1 MYGKS
6 GTIGEAGCGPTAL
19 AIAVASLTS
28 NQVTPYDVAQWS
40 VENGYRCEGNG
51 SYHSLIPNGGAHYGL
66 TVTGV
71 GNDSKRLVDAL
82 KNGKLVIAIMSKG
95 LHQLRPFYRSPGRDR
110 GWKDPGGRS
119 GQRKTEQSGMG
130 AWNHPQ

>member
-40 VENGYRCEGNG
+40 VEMGTAVRETE
-51 SYHSLIPNGGAHYGL
+51 LPQP
-66 TVTGV
+66 
-71 GNDSKRLVDAL
+71 DSKWGRAL
-82 KNGKLVIAIMSKG
+82 WAD
-95 LHQLRPFYRSPGRDR
+95 RYRGRER
-110 GWKDPGGRS
+110 
-119 GQRKTEQSGMG
+119 Q
-130 AWNHPQ
+130 

>member
-1 MYGKS
+1 M
-6 GTIGEAGCGPTAL
+6 
-19 AIAVASLTS
+19 ASLTS

-66 TVTGV
+66 TVTGI

-82 KNGKLVIAIMSKG
+82 KNGKLVIAIM
-95 LHQLRPFYRSPGRDR
+95 PFYRSPGRDR
-110 GWKDPGGRS
+110 GRKNPGGRS
-119 GQRKTEQSGMG
+119 GQRETKQSGMG

>member
-1 MYGKS
+1 MWPS
-6 GTIGEAGCGPTAL
+6 GLWKMGTAVRETEATTA
-19 AIAVASLTS
+19 
-28 NQVTPYDVAQWS
+28 W
-40 VENGYRCEGNG
+40 
-51 SYHSLIPNGGAHYGL
+51 IPNGGAHYGL

-95 LHQLRPFYRSPGRDR
+95 HFTSSGHFIVLRGVTE
-110 GWKDPGGRS
+110 GKDPGGRS